1 MKPYSKLTAQEQA
14 IINIKGVLNYNNFT
28 LQSAVQNILQN
39 NHDTSLHTDINAS
52 LERCIK
58 DIDNILL
65 KHSKN
70 NESKTKNTNDKDA

>member
-14 IINIKGVLNYNNFT
+14 NINIKSIINFNHYT
-28 LQSAVQNILQN
+28 LQSAVQNILQ
-39 NHDTSLHTDINAS
+39 HSTDTSLHTEINTS

-58 DIDNILL
+58 DIGCILL

-70 NESKTKNTNDKDA
+70 HESKTKNTTNEDA

>member
-14 IINIKGVLNYNNFT
+14 NINIKGILNFNHFT
-28 LQSAVQNILQN
+28 LQSAVQNTLQ
-39 NHDTSLHTDINAS
+39 HSTDTSLHTDINSS

-65 KHSKN
+65 KHSKSHEN
-70 NESKTKNTNDKDA
+70 KTEKPTE